1 MNDHDHVSAPL
12 THSHSHHRAYL
23 RRLGIGLP
31 AALLTALALG
41 GLAFPGQSAG
51 SVLDP
56 AATRVAGAGN

>member
-12 THSHSHHRAYL
+12 THSASHHRAYL
-23 RRLGIGLP
+23 RRLGIGLL

-41 GLAFPGQSAG
+41 GLAFPGPSAG

-56 AATRVAGAGN
+56 AVSAMAVAGD